1 VTVSAVAKDRA
12 ASVAAGQRDAM
23 SMLPEMPPPLQD
35 EDLDVPAFI
44 RKRGEIQ

>member
-1 VTVSAVAKDRA
+1 VTASAKDR
-12 ASVAAGQRDAM
+12 VAAVAERDAM
-23 SMLPEMPPPLQD
+23 SMLPEMPPRLED